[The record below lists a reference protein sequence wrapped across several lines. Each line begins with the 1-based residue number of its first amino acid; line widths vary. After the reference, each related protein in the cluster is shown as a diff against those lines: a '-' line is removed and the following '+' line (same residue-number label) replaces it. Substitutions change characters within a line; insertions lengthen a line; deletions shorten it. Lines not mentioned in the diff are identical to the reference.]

1 MRQRMECEGR
11 AATYALRVSV
21 DGVVRDS
28 LIVTGG
34 GLRQDRPIFLLRG
47 YAVAP
52 GERPVQVEFTRRES
66 PEAADSSE
74 SEREEAEERGSDARE
89 VREAQQRRGRRLAA
103 LPPRLAFDQVVNFR
117 AGEVVLLTVERG
129 TLVARA
135 P

>member
-1 MRQRMECEGR
+1 
-11 AATYALRVSV
+11 
-21 DGVVRDS
+21 
-28 LIVTGG
+28 
-34 GLRQDRPIFLLRG
+34 
-47 YAVAP
+47 
-52 GERPVQVEFTRRES
+52 VQVEFTRRES